1 MFGKM
6 YFCGMKSRK
15 FILLSLCLFM
25 AFSGLMHASDNVVVA
40 TDTVYVAISPER
52 LDVYPPQYIKE
63 LKQTSRRL
71 TITTTDDEEHVYR
84 LSLIDSVSNSFDKS
98 LIPSITLLKFNNKY
112 NDQVFSDTTAT
123 IKGDSLITIS
133 VPAIGKWLTPSFR
146 VTDEDIDCVYDQDG
160 ALVYSQTVKHPA
172 CSRRRFDKSV
182 YYTATRSGWQII
194 GAVASDDPEEEEP
207 EPVNPGDD
215 GEIVTQ
221 VALTASM
228 LSTNAPSNYGEDP
241 ANLLDGDL
249 STMFHSTW
257 GSGIYE
263 KLPAG
268 VCPYL
273 DVALPEPLH
282 DLQFSYTTR
291 EVSDRH
297 TTGLRLYA
305 SNDGNTWTAIRDFDV
320 DADKLPTTTLEEY
333 RSPTVDLKGNFSY
346 LRFEQT
352 SCAYKNNYLAWME
365 FSLYKVTYPDPVEPE
380 PTPED
385 PEEEDPQEPQ
395 ELQWRPF
402 GRLYRV
408 SVDWPADRATITP
421 TISVETD
428 GLVNVTSKD
437 YYLDAYITIDGA
449 GLFPDM
455 NSTYVQIKG
464 RGNSSWTTPSYW
476 DNPKN
481 PYRLKF
487 EISQKPFGMKKGKNW
502 VLQAQSQTGSMMVNA
517 IGMKAGH
524 LMGAV
529 ASNHV
534 VPVEFYLN
542 NEYRGSYIFN
552 EKIGFH
558 NNSIDLENEDRAFR
572 LELDAYY
579 ETGQFRTTYYY
590 MPVNIKEPEFDNED
604 VYTELKL
611 QDVKDDVN
619 AFMKAVY
626 NEENISAWV
635 DVEYLASFLSVNELV
650 GNYELMHPKSTF
662 LFKEDLF
669 GDSKYIFGPVW
680 DLDWAYGYETNHNY
694 CTTGSTDDFYSNP
707 RHTFSGGTNANGAD
721 QFWKHL
727 RYSEESVDRA
737 YYKLWTRFMT
747 QNGID
752 ELIDFC
758 DDYFNYAN
766 PSFLNNAKK
775 WSDGSNYSSNKETAK
790 KWLRQRAEYIYSKLT
805 PYDLTGELDES
816 IEWEPSVAGIDND
829 DPEEADAIDAVTT
842 EPRKPTVFTVY
853 DLRGVLLKRNASF
866 NTWRNGLAPGI
877 YIVNG
882 KKVLV
887 D

>member
-1 MFGKM
+1 
-6 YFCGMKSRK
+6 
-15 FILLSLCLFM
+15 M

-71 TITTTDDEEHVYR
+71 TITTTDNEEHVYR

-194 GAVASDDPEEEEP
+194 GAVASDNPEEEEP
-207 EPVNPGDD
+207 DPVNPGDD

-228 LSTNAPSNYGEDP
+228 LSTNAPSNYPETEDLDK
-241 ANLLDGDL
+241 LLDGNVN
-249 STMFHSTW
+249 TIFHSTW
-257 GSGIYE
+257 GTGAYE
-263 KLPAG
+263 KLPLDQT
-268 VCPYL
+268 PYI
-273 DVALPEPLH
+273 DIKLPEALH
-282 DLQFSYTTR
+282 HLQFSYTTR
-291 EVSDRH
+291 NSEGRH
-297 TTGLRLYA
+297 PTAIKLHG
-305 SNDGNTWTAIRDFDV
+305 SKDGVTWTAIREFTVANDN
-320 DADKLPTTTLEEY
+320 LPTTPLGVY
-333 RSPTVDLKGNFSY
+333 RSPTVDMGADYTY
-346 LRFEQT
+346 LRVEQT
-352 SCAYKNNYLAWME
+352 GSAYKNYLAWAE

-437 YYLDAYITIDGA
+437 YYLDAYISIDGA

-604 VYTELKL
+604 VYTELTL

-626 NEENISAWV
+626 NKENISAWV

-707 RHTFSGGTNANGAD
+707 RHTFSGGTNANNAD
-721 QFWKHL
+721 QFWKNL
-727 RYSEESVDRA
+727 RYNSGESVDRA

-805 PYDLTGELDES
+805 PYDLTGELDEP

-829 DPEEADAIDAVTT
+829 DPEEADAIDAVAT
-842 EPRKPTVFTVY
+842 EPRKPTAFTVY
-853 DLRGVLLKRNASF
+853 DLRGVLLKRNATY